1 MEKKKTDAKKIVNI
15 IFISLMAL
23 TAAAAVAY
31 VVIDDYVRILYDMG
45 ERTGFEGLFYFA
57 VVVMAVYAVAVE
69 ANLWFDVRYF
79 ASGKEI
85 RRKYKTVFHILGI
98 ALVALI
104 SACAIVL
111 VIVNNHVLSVATVVL
126 AIALGVTRLAHFI
139 VYLIALIKEDKKIS
153 KEIDTQ

>member
-1 MEKKKTDAKKIVNI
+1 MENKKTSPKKIVNI
-15 IFISLMAL
+15 VFISLMAL

-31 VVIDDYVRILYDMG
+31 VVIDDYIRILYDMG

-57 VVVMAVYAVAVE
+57 VVVMAVYTVAVE

-85 RRKYKTVFHILGI
+85 RRQYKTVFHILGI

-104 SACAIVL
+104 SVCAIVL
-111 VIVNNHVLSVATVVL
+111 VIVYNHVLSVATV
-126 AIALGVTRLAHFI
+126 ALIVSFGVTRLAHFI